1 MTKTKNKQ
9 VDITLHKNF
18 TDGELLLKSFS
29 LMKSVLGRFVFGLI
43 IVLINVALTIILP
56 RLIGQYMDAVDIET
70 VTDSAVL
77 EIILICST
85 YLIIVVM
92 NAILTYV
99 QVVIFQKASQTI
111 VASLRQKSFDKIMSL
126 SHSQLSQIPVG
137 RLVTR
142 VNNDTNS
149 INEMYT
155 QVFANLVKYSLTI
168 VGIYVNMLL
177 INPILTGYISVIFVI
192 LVILTIICRS
202 YARKA
207 FSEERKQ
214 VSNLNSFLSENLSGV
229 KITQIFNQ
237 EENKSKEF
245 ETTNKSLLKAKK
257 FVMLVFSIYRPSI
270 SLLYFTSV
278 ALVFFC
284 GFNMIE
290 EEMVFFN
297 QLFNFGLLVSYY
309 NYTVSFFG
317 PVQHLADQLDK
328 LQSGFVALNR
338 TFNLLDMNEIIK
350 DEEDAIEMSSFKG
363 KIEFKN
369 VWFKYVE
376 DEWVLKDVS
385 FVVNAGETV
394 AFVGAT
400 GSGKTTILSLIVRN
414 YDIQQG
420 QILIDD
426 IDIKKI
432 KIESLRKNIGQML
445 QDVFMFSG
453 TIRDNVTLK
462 DESYNEEEVIEAIK
476 YVNADKFVFEMENGL
491 DTEVSENGSNFS
503 SGQRQLISFART
515 IIAKP
520 QILILD
526 EATANID
533 TETEILIQDS
543 LLKMKNIGTM
553 LVVAHRL
560 STIQHADNII
570 CLSHGKIVEQGN
582 HQELL
587 KKENY
592 YYKLYQF
599 QFKERL

>member
-1 MTKTKNKQ
+1 MKTKNNQ
-9 VDITLHKNF
+9 IDITLHKNF
-18 TDGELLLKSFS
+18 KDSELLLKSFQ
-29 LMKSVLGRFVFGLI
+29 LMKPVLGRFILGLVV
-43 IVLINVALTIILP
+43 VLINVVLTIILP
-56 RLIGQYMDAVDIET
+56 RLIGQYMDAIDIES
-70 VTDSAVL
+70 VTDSSVL
-77 EIILICST
+77 KIVLICST
-85 YLIIVVM
+85 YLIIVVL
-92 NAILTYV
+92 NAIFTYI

-111 VASLRQKSFDKIMSL
+111 VADLRQKSFDKIMSL

-168 VGIYVNMLL
+168 IGIYVNMLF
-177 INPILTGYISVIFVI
+177 INPILTGYISIIFVL

-202 YARKA
+202 YSRKA

-237 EENKSKEF
+237 EERKSNDFDK
-245 ETTNKSLLKAKK
+245 TNKALLKAKK
-257 FVMLVFSIYRPSI
+257 SVMYVFSIYRPAI

-278 ALVFFC
+278 AIVFFC

-290 EEMVFFN
+290 ENMVFFN

-328 LQSGFVALNR
+328 LQSGLVALTR
-338 TFNLLDMNEIIK
+338 TFNLLDMEEIIK
-350 DEEDAIEMSSFKG
+350 DDEDAIDINSFKG

-385 FVVNAGETV
+385 FVIEPGETV
-394 AFVGAT
+394 AFVGST

-414 YDIQQG
+414 YDIQKG
-420 QILIDD
+420 QILIDG

-432 KIESLRKNIGQML
+432 KLESLRKNIGQML

-453 TIRDNVTLK
+453 SIRDNITLK
-462 DESYNEEEVIEAIK
+462 DNRYNDDEVVEAVK
-476 YVNADKFVFEMENGL
+476 YVNADKFIFDMEKGL

-533 TETEILIQDS
+533 TETEMLIQDS

-570 CLSHGKIVEQGN
+570 CLSHGRIVEQGN

-599 QFKERL
+599 QFKDRL

>member
-70 VTDSAVL
+70 VTDSAIL
-77 EIILICST
+77 KIILICST

-99 QVVIFQKASQTI
+99 QVIIFQKASQTI

-462 DESYNEEEVIEAIK
+462 DKSYNEEEVIEAIK

>member
-1 MTKTKNKQ
+1 MKTKNNQ
-9 VDITLHKNF
+9 IDITLHKNF
-18 TDGELLLKSFS
+18 KDSELLLKSFQ
-29 LMKSVLGRFVFGLI
+29 LMKPVLGRFILGLVV
-43 IVLINVALTIILP
+43 VLINVVLTIILP
-56 RLIGQYMDAVDIET
+56 RLIGQYMDAIDIES
-70 VTDSAVL
+70 VTDSSVL
-77 EIILICST
+77 KIVLICST
-85 YLIIVVM
+85 YLIIVVL
-92 NAILTYV
+92 NAIFTYI

-111 VASLRQKSFDKIMSL
+111 VADLRQKSFDKIMSL

-168 VGIYVNMLL
+168 IGIYVNMLF
-177 INPILTGYISVIFVI
+177 INPILTGYISIIFVL

-202 YARKA
+202 YSRKA

-237 EENKSKEF
+237 EERKSNDFDK
-245 ETTNKSLLKAKK
+245 TNKALLKAKK
-257 FVMLVFSIYRPSI
+257 SVMYVFSIYRPAI

-278 ALVFFC
+278 AIVFFC

-290 EEMVFFN
+290 ENMVFFN

-328 LQSGFVALNR
+328 LQSGLVALTR
-338 TFNLLDMNEIIK
+338 TFNLLDMEEIIK
-350 DEEDAIEMSSFKG
+350 DDEDAIEINSFKG

-385 FVVNAGETV
+385 FVIEPGETV
-394 AFVGAT
+394 AFVGST

-414 YDIQQG
+414 YDIQKG
-420 QILIDD
+420 QILIDG

-432 KIESLRKNIGQML
+432 KLESLRKNIGQML

-453 TIRDNVTLK
+453 SIIDNITLK
-462 DESYNEEEVIEAIK
+462 DNRYNDEEVVEAIK
-476 YVNADKFVFEMENGL
+476 YVNADKFIFDMEKGL

-533 TETEILIQDS
+533 TETEMLIQDS

-570 CLSHGKIVEQGN
+570 CLSHGRIIEQGN

-599 QFKERL
+599 QFKDRL

>member
-1 MTKTKNKQ
+1 MKTKNNQ
-9 VDITLHKNF
+9 IDITLHKNF
-18 TDGELLLKSFS
+18 KDSELLLKSFQ
-29 LMKSVLGRFVFGLI
+29 LMKPVLGRFILGLVV
-43 IVLINVALTIILP
+43 VLINVVLTIILP
-56 RLIGQYMDAVDIET
+56 RLIGQYMDAIDIET
-70 VTDSAVL
+70 VTDSSVL
-77 EIILICST
+77 KIVLICST
-85 YLIIVVM
+85 YLIIVVL
-92 NAILTYV
+92 NAILTYI

-111 VASLRQKSFDKIMSL
+111 VADLRQKSFDKIMSL

-168 VGIYVNMLL
+168 IGIYVNMLF
-177 INPILTGYISVIFVI
+177 INPILTGYISIIFVL

-202 YARKA
+202 YSRKA

-237 EENKSKEF
+237 EERKSNDFDK
-245 ETTNKSLLKAKK
+245 TNKALLKAKK
-257 FVMLVFSIYRPSI
+257 SVMYIFSIYRPAI

-278 ALVFFC
+278 AIVFFC

-328 LQSGFVALNR
+328 LQSGLVALTR
-338 TFNLLDMNEIIK
+338 TFNLLDMEEVVK
-350 DEEDAIEMSSFKG
+350 DEEDALEINSFKG

-385 FVVNAGETV
+385 FVVEPGETV
-394 AFVGAT
+394 AFVGST
-400 GSGKTTILSLIVRN
+400 GSGKTTILSLVVRN
-414 YDIQQG
+414 YDIQKG
-420 QILIDD
+420 QILIDG

-432 KIESLRKNIGQML
+432 KLESLRKNIGQML

-453 TIRDNVTLK
+453 SIRDNITLK
-462 DESYNEEEVIEAIK
+462 DNRYNDKEVVEAIK
-476 YVNADKFVFEMENGL
+476 YVNADKFVFDMEKGV

-533 TETEILIQDS
+533 TETEMLIQDS

-570 CLSHGKIVEQGN
+570 CLSHGKIIEQGT

-599 QFKERL
+599 QFKDRL

>member
-1 MTKTKNKQ
+1 MKTKNNQ
-9 VDITLHKNF
+9 IDITLHKNF
-18 TDGELLLKSFS
+18 KDSELLLKSFK
-29 LMKSVLGRFVFGLI
+29 LMKPVLGRFILGLVV
-43 IVLINVALTIILP
+43 VLINVVLTIILP
-56 RLIGQYMDAVDIET
+56 RLIGQYMDAIDIES
-70 VTDSAVL
+70 VTDSSVL
-77 EIILICST
+77 KIVLICST
-85 YLIIVVM
+85 YLIIVVL
-92 NAILTYV
+92 NAIFTYI

-111 VASLRQKSFDKIMSL
+111 VADLRQKSFDKIMSL

-168 VGIYVNMLL
+168 IGIYVNMLF
-177 INPILTGYISVIFVI
+177 INPILTGYISIIFVL
-192 LVILTIICRS
+192 LVIITIICRS
-202 YARKA
+202 YSRKA

-237 EENKSKEF
+237 EERKSEDFSK
-245 ETTNKSLLKAKK
+245 TNKALLKAKK
-257 FVMLVFSIYRPSI
+257 GVMYVFSIYRPAI

-278 ALVFFC
+278 AIVFFC

-328 LQSGFVALNR
+328 LQSGLVALTR
-338 TFNLLDMNEIIK
+338 TFNLLDMEEIIK
-350 DEEDAIEMSSFKG
+350 DDEEALEINSFKG

-385 FVVNAGETV
+385 FVVEPGETV
-394 AFVGAT
+394 AFVGST

-414 YDIQQG
+414 YDIQKG
-420 QILIDD
+420 QILIDG

-432 KIESLRKNIGQML
+432 KLESLRKNIGQML

-453 TIRDNVTLK
+453 SIRDNITLK
-462 DESYNEEEVIEAIK
+462 DNRYNDEEVVEAIK
-476 YVNADKFVFEMENGL
+476 YVNADKFIFDMEKGL

-533 TETEILIQDS
+533 TETEMLIQDS

-570 CLSHGKIVEQGN
+570 CLSHGRIIEQGN

-599 QFKERL
+599 QFKDRL

>member
-1 MTKTKNKQ
+1 MKTKNNQ
-9 VDITLHKNF
+9 IDITLHKNF
-18 TDGELLLKSFS
+18 KDSELLLKSFQ
-29 LMKSVLGRFVFGLI
+29 LMKPVLGRFILGLVV
-43 IVLINVALTIILP
+43 VLINVILTIILP
-56 RLIGQYMDAVDIET
+56 RLIGQYMDAIDIES
-70 VTDSAVL
+70 VTDSSVL
-77 EIILICST
+77 KIVLICST
-85 YLIIVVM
+85 YLIIVVL
-92 NAILTYV
+92 NAIFTYI

-111 VASLRQKSFDKIMSL
+111 VADLRQKSFDKIMSL

-168 VGIYVNMLL
+168 IGIYVNMLF
-177 INPILTGYISVIFVI
+177 INPILTGYISIIFVL

-202 YARKA
+202 YSRKA

-237 EENKSKEF
+237 EERKSNDFDK
-245 ETTNKSLLKAKK
+245 TNKALLKAKK
-257 FVMLVFSIYRPSI
+257 SVMYVFSIYRPAI

-278 ALVFFC
+278 AIVFFC

-290 EEMVFFN
+290 EKMVFFN

-328 LQSGFVALNR
+328 LQSGLVALTR
-338 TFNLLDMNEIIK
+338 TFNLLDMEEIIK
-350 DEEDAIEMSSFKG
+350 DDEDAIEINSFKG

-385 FVVNAGETV
+385 FVIEPGETV
-394 AFVGAT
+394 AFVGST

-414 YDIQQG
+414 YDIQKG
-420 QILIDD
+420 QILIDG

-432 KIESLRKNIGQML
+432 KLESLRKNIGQML

-453 TIRDNVTLK
+453 SIRDNITLK
-462 DESYNEEEVIEAIK
+462 DTRYNDDEVVEAVK
-476 YVNADKFVFEMENGL
+476 YVNADKFIFDMEKGL
-491 DTEVSENGSNFS
+491 DTDVSENGSNFS

-533 TETEILIQDS
+533 TETEMLIQDS

-570 CLSHGKIVEQGN
+570 CLSHGRIVEQGN

-587 KKENY
+587 RKENY

-599 QFKERL
+599 QFKDRL